1 MINHDRI
8 VPIVKVDLLT
18 LIGTIL
24 ALIGTTYTVVKAST
38 VEGAYSVTGTGDVG
52 NKLADQ
58 PVQTLDFATG
68 VTAGVV
74 YFVPAYDYAGIT
86 VAGAAPTYAEGSATV
101 KADGKT
107 LYKAALSSGTVT
119 VTAVS
124 PVVAE

>member
-1 MINHDRI
+1 MVNHDRI
-8 VPIVKVDLLT
+8 VPITKVDLLT

-24 ALIGTTYTVVKAST
+24 GLNGTSYTVLKAST
-38 VEGAYSVTGTGDVG
+38 VEGAYSVTGTGDAG

-58 PVQTLDFATG
+58 PVQSLDFAEG
-68 VTAGVV
+68 VTAAVV
-74 YFVPAYDYAGIT
+74 YFVAAYDYAGIS
-86 VAGAAPTYAEGSATV
+86 VAGTAVTPTGATV

-124 PVVAE
+124 PDVAE